1 MTEKTDSELAMALRQ
16 RSLRFWIAAS
26 QKNYSASITIPDSK
40 PVNGM
45 FIAVDTQEHRIRI
58 DRLQTPLGT
67 YDKVVLR
74 GSDVD
79 AIEFSL

>member
-1 MTEKTDSELAMALRQ
+1 MSDKTDSEMAMALRQ

-26 QKNYSASITIPDSK
+26 QENFPAKITIPDSK
-40 PVNGM
+40 PVNGV
-45 FIAVDTQEHRIRI
+45 FIATDTQEHRVRI
-58 DRLQTPLGT
+58 NRLQTPLGT

>member
-1 MTEKTDSELAMALRQ
+1 MSDKTDSEFAMELRR

-26 QKNYSASITIPDSK
+26 QESYPAKITIPDSK
-40 PVNGM
+40 AVNGV
-45 FIAVDTQEHRIRI
+45 FIATDTQEHRIRI
-58 DRLQTPLGT
+58 NRLQTPLGT

-79 AIEFSL
+79 ALEFSL

>member
-1 MTEKTDSELAMALRQ
+1 MSDKTDAELAMDLRQ

-26 QKNYSASITIPDSK
+26 QENYHATITIPDSK
-40 PVNGM
+40 PVNGV
-45 FIAVDTQEHRIRI
+45 FIATDTQEHRIRI
-58 DRLQTPLGT
+58 NRLQTPLGT

-79 AIEFSL
+79 AIELSL

>member
-1 MTEKTDSELAMALRQ
+1 MSDKTDSELAMTLRQ

-26 QKNYSASITIPDSK
+26 QECYLAKVTIPDSK
-40 PVNGM
+40 PVNGI
-45 FIAVDTQEHRIRI
+45 FIATDTQEHRVRI

-74 GSDVD
+74 GSDID

>member
-1 MTEKTDSELAMALRQ
+1 MSDKTDSEIAMELRQ
-16 RSLRFWIAAS
+16 RSLHFWIAAS
-26 QKNYSASITIPDSK
+26 QESYPAKITIPDSK
-40 PVNGM
+40 PVNGV
-45 FIAVDTQEHRIRI
+45 FIATDTQEHRIRI
-58 DRLQTPLGT
+58 NRLQTPLGT